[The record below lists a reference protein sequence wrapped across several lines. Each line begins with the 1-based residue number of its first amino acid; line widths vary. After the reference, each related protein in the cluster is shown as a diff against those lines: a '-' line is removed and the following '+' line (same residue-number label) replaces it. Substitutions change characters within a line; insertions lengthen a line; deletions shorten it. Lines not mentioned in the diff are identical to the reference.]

1 METSPGQQHKLFE
14 DFFNAISLPKLVN
27 HWHVLLLSTLAC
39 SITLAI
45 SRILSSFF
53 FPKIYNSLQGVKR
66 VNWDIHFVSMV
77 HCCLVVYL
85 SVPLLFDKELEKD
98 KVFGYNIYA
107 GNVYAF
113 SCGYFLWDALISLYY
128 VKDFGIGFVLHGACC
143 FGVYLFA
150 FRPFLNYYGPVFLMF
165 EVSTPFLNIHWFM
178 DKLGKTGSLI
188 QLINGICLLLSFFF
202 FRIVFGIYMSYHA
215 LQSVLPVAS
224 KIPTSICLIYG
235 VSNIILNL
243 LNIFWFKKM
252 IDALLKRFSSNN
264 KVEAKKHFKSKEVI
278 YHNVVT
284 YSATNTEI
292 KSKKA

>member
-128 VKDFGIGFVLHGACC
+128 VKDFGIGFVLH
-143 FGVYLFA
+143 
-150 FRPFLNYYGPVFLMF
+150 
-165 EVSTPFLNIHWFM
+165 E
-178 DKLGKTGSLI
+178 
-188 QLINGICLLLSFFF
+188 
-202 FRIVFGIYMSYHA
+202 
-215 LQSVLPVAS
+215 SVLPVAS